1 MTRGR
6 TTRTLGI
13 VGCILL
19 LSTLGC
25 DSLPGRPS
33 EAGRYVQPDQVLDFE
48 TLYAQNC
55 SGCHGADGTLGPA
68 RALRDP
74 LYLALAPPTVLKRTL
89 AMGVAGTP
97 MPAFA
102 RTDGGTLTDAQIDA
116 LVKGL
121 REHWGDATE
130 GGLPPYSEADAR
142 AAGQPPADAARGRV
156 AFGTF
161 CGGCHGADGSGGD
174 GSDAKAG
181 GSVVDP
187 AYLGLVSDQGLRTSV
202 IVGRPD
208 LGNPSFR
215 DYVPG
220 RAMTGQ
226 QISDVVAWLV
236 AQRPQYPGQPY
247 PEQSEGNR

>member
-1 MTRGR
+1 MTRA
-6 TTRTLGI
+6 LGI
-13 VGCILL
+13 VGGALL

-33 EAGRYVQPDQVLDFE
+33 EADRYVHPDQVVDFE
-48 TLYAQNC
+48 TLYAQTC
-55 SGCHGADGTLGPA
+55 SGCHGEQGTLGPA

-74 LYLALAPPTVLKRTL
+74 LYLALASPGVLKRTI
-89 AMGVAGTP
+89 ATGVAGTP

-102 RTDGGTLTDAQIDA
+102 RAEGGTLTDAQIDA

-121 REHWGDATE
+121 REHWGGATQ
-130 GGLPPYSEADAR
+130 GDLPPYSEADAR
-142 AAGQPPADAARGRV
+142 AAGQEPADATRGRV
-156 AFGTF
+156 AFGVF
-161 CGGCHGADGSGGD
+161 CAACHGADGRGGD
-174 GSDAKAG
+174 KG

-208 LGNPSFR
+208 LGAPDWRGN
-215 DYVPG
+215 VPG

-247 PEQSEGNR
+247 PEQSPGSR